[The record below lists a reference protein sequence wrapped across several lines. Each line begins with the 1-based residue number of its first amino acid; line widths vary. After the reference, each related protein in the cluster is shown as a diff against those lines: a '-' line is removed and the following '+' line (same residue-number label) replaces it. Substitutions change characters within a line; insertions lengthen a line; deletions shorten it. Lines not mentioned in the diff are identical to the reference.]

1 MQAERFCRFLLSD
14 QPNSFMFILR
24 LHRFSL
30 TVILLA
36 VVAAPAFAQSPTH
49 PEDKKPPVLV
59 PIQPD
64 ADDDFLRKIQFEAVD
79 FGDCEWCHWG
89 DRPDK
94 FSNWTTHS
102 NRLVP
107 VYTWGASLDQF
118 SGKNSCYRD
127 KDRLKEIYGRMPKE
141 TLNPDAEYFDQT
153 DIYLLQQRAV
163 ESGKKHV
170 IMIVFDGM
178 DWQTTQAA
186 AIYEQKKVVYTEGRG
201 TGLAFLDYQNEHA
214 DYGFCVTSP
223 ANNDTKFDVD
233 GQVVTAEGSRGGGYS
248 AKLGGSKPWSR
259 PADPHY
265 LLGQR
270 KSLPHCYT
278 DSAASATSLFS
289 GIKTYNSAINIAP
302 DGSQVE
308 PIARRLQKDGF
319 AIGVVTSVPFCHAT
333 PASAYGNNVT
343 RNDYQDLGRDLLGL
357 RSVSHRDEALPGV
370 DVLIGCGRTE
380 TKNDDR
386 TKQGKNFVPGN
397 KYLTDKD
404 REKIDIING
413 GKYRVAERTDN
424 VPGREGLVSAAEE
437 AAKNDERLFG
447 FYGQRGHL
455 PYRTADGSYD
465 PTRGANSAERYTPA
479 DLIEN
484 PTLADMTEAALTV
497 LQNKDRFW
505 LMIEAGEVDWANH
518 NNNVDDAIGAVVSG
532 DRAFQK
538 VVQWVESNSSWDETA
553 VILTADHGHLM
564 FIDDLE
570 VLTGKPPCECVKPT
584 PEATTASK

>member
-1 MQAERFCRFLLSD
+1 
-14 QPNSFMFILR
+14 
-24 LHRFSL
+24 
-30 TVILLA
+30 
-36 VVAAPAFAQSPTH
+36 
-49 PEDKKPPVLV
+49 
-59 PIQPD
+59 
-64 ADDDFLRKIQFEAVD
+64 
-79 FGDCEWCHWG
+79 
-89 DRPDK
+89 
-94 FSNWTTHS
+94 
-102 NRLVP
+102 
-107 VYTWGASLDQF
+107 
-118 SGKNSCYRD
+118 
-127 KDRLKEIYGRMPKE
+127 
-141 TLNPDAEYFDQT
+141 
-153 DIYLLQQRAV
+153 
-163 ESGKKHV
+163 
-170 IMIVFDGM
+170 
-178 DWQTTQAA
+178 
-186 AIYEQKKVVYTEGRG
+186 
-201 TGLAFLDYQNEHA
+201 
-214 DYGFCVTSP
+214 
-223 ANNDTKFDVD
+223 
-233 GQVVTAEGSRGGGYS
+233 
-248 AKLGGSKPWSR
+248 
-259 PADPHY
+259 
-265 LLGQR
+265 
-270 KSLPHCYT
+270 
-278 DSAASATSLFS
+278 LFS